1 MLLNILHVKH
11 WEIMTIDLDTI
22 FKLKKQ
28 AMKNC
33 EDRIHEAAS
42 HHPPVSDKS
51 DESYGMTSVLRKRH
65 GL

>member
-1 MLLNILHVKH
+1 
-11 WEIMTIDLDTI
+11 MTIDLDTI